1 MVTALTGTPGTG
13 KTTVAAHLKE
23 DGYDV
28 LDLNDFIEKNGL
40 KTEEDEYRDTFN
52 VDIDELKD
60 IYQTK
65 SPPHQIVEGHLSHH
79 LGVDKVIVLRC
90 APKELRVRMESKD
103 WRDRKKKENIEAEV
117 LDIILVEAMDLCDEV
132 FEIDTTNKGPEEVK
146 KAVIDILKGK
156 TKRYRP
162 GKVDWSEEYLLKE

>member
-13 KTTVAAHLKE
+13 KTTAAEHLRE

-28 LDLNDFIEKNGL
+28 LDLNDFIEKKGL
-40 KTEEDEYRDTFN
+40 KTEEDEFRDTFN
-52 VDIDELKD
+52 VDIGELKE

-65 SPPHQIVEGHLSHH
+65 APSHQIVEGHLSHH
-79 LGVDKVIVLRC
+79 LDVDKVIVLRC
-90 APKELRVRMESKD
+90 APKELRERMKSKD

-117 LDIILVEAMDLCDEV
+117 LDIILVEAMDLCDKV

-146 KAVIDILKGK
+146 KALIDILNGR